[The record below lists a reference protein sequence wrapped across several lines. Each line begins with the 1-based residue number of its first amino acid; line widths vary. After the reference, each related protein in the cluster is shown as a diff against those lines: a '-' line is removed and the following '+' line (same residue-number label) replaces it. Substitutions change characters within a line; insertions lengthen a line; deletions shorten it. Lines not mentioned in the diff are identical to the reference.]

1 MSNTKLKGLK
11 LKQLEESIKE
21 KMPIPVEK
29 LGQRLKDIREAL
41 GITQKQLAKR
51 LKVKQPL
58 IARIEKN
65 VRSCSLETVSKIAG
79 ALECE
84 FMGVIAS
91 NASLE
96 DIIKERA
103 EIAAK
108 KLLERTFSNMA
119 MEKQMP
125 TADAYKYQFRRYVE
139 NFTTH
144 PGPALW
150 EDE

>member
-1 MSNTKLKGLK
+1 MSRSKLRGLK
-11 LKQLEESIKE
+11 LKQLEDSIKE
-21 KMPIPVEK
+21 KMPIPVDR

-51 LKVKQPL
+51 LNVKQPM

-65 VRSCSLETVSKIAG
+65 VSSCSLETISKIAK

-84 FMGVIAS
+84 FMGAIAS

-96 DIIKERA
+96 DIIRRRA

-108 KLLERTFSNMA
+108 RLLNKT
-119 MEKQMP
+119 MEKPMP
-125 TADAYKYQFRRYVE
+125 TADAYKHQFRRYVE
-139 NFTTH
+139 NFVSN
-144 PGPALW
+144 PGTELW
-150 EDE
+150 DD

>member
-65 VRSCSLETVSKIAG
+65 VRSCSLETVSKIAR

-84 FMGVIAS
+84 FMGAIAS
-91 NASLE
+91 NISLE
-96 DIIKERA
+96 DMIRERA

-108 KLLERTFSNMA
+108 KRLKRDLDDMVTRKA
-119 MEKQMP
+119 MP
-125 TADAYKYQFRRYVE
+125 TADAYKYQFRKYVE
-139 NFTTH
+139 NFVSN
-144 PGPALW
+144 PRSELW
-150 EDE
+150 EE